1 MVLKTVG
8 SLFVLAATGSADNAA
23 TKVTP
28 VEKVMELTKKLSAQ
42 VTAEGKREADQ
53 YDKFACFC
61 KEQADDKLYMIEKSE
76 SIIKKQSAKIKKLE
90 GEIADLNGA
99 INDLTRVIKQKK
111 VQIKIAE
118 VLRAKQHKKYQGTDA
133 DMQDA
138 ISAIV
143 GAIKALKDSKKD
155 IKGDAKLD
163 LLQIKALAMSL
174 TGEHAAKANAALSQ
188 LGEPHAYEY
197 QSNDIIAVLENL
209 KDQFL
214 ENKKELDEDE
224 FDTNSAFERKKL
236 GLVNEAK
243 FATKDKT
250 QKTSTMEAKSAELH
264 ETQESRSEESDEKD
278 ADNNF
283 LNQLTDECQQKAED
297 WDQRSKTR
305 AGELKALS
313 EALTALEDGAADQY
327 SANKKL
333 NLAQQST
340 SFLQL
345 RGTSNEALKV
355 AATLR
360 AEGVLARMARDL
372 KSPVLSIMSM
382 KVKVAADHF
391 VKVRGL
397 ITDLIKRLEANAES
411 EATTKGF
418 CDKNM
423 KSAVANRDKA
433 NSNIEVAVSTIS
445 KLTNKKAQLEAEIQ
459 DLKQAIADNLKALN
473 EATELRE
480 SEKDEN
486 SVTIKTAK
494 EGKAAIELA
503 LSILKQF
510 YENAFIQTGY
520 TPPNAD
526 REGLTVA
533 DRAPETFSGSYHG
546 NEDASKGIIGLLDVI
561 LSDFERTISTT
572 DEEEKTSQGAF
583 DVFESDIKLDNAAKE
598 KDIKSK
604 ERSVATAKDKLVEQG
619 EDKADAQKLL
629 ADAKKELKKL
639 KPMCVEGE
647 ETYVQRVAKRE
658 KEIAALKEAMTLLD
672 EWQK

>member
-28 VEKVMELTKKLSAQ
+28 VEKVMELMKKLSAQ
-42 VTAEGKREADQ
+42 VTEEGKREADQ

-111 VQIKIAE
+111 SQIKAAE
-118 VLRAKQHKKYQGTDA
+118 ELRAKQHKKYQETDA
-133 DMQDA
+133 NMQDA
-138 ISAIV
+138 IDAIV

-174 TGEHAAKANAALSQ
+174 TGEHAVKANAALAQ

-214 ENKKELDEDE
+214 ENKKELDQDE

-264 ETQESRSEESDEKD
+264 ETQEARSEESDEKD

-397 ITDLIKRLEANAES
+397 IKDLIQRLEDNAES
-411 EATTKGF
+411 EATTKGY
-418 CDKNM
+418 CDKAM

-445 KLTNKKAQLEAEIQ
+445 KLTNTKAQLEAEIQ

-533 DRAPETFSGSYHG
+533 DRAPETFSGTYHG

-583 DVFESDIKLDNAAKE
+583 DVFESDIKSDNGAKE
-598 KDIKSK
+598 KDIKTK
-604 ERSVATAKDKLVEQG
+604 EGLVATAKDKLVEQG